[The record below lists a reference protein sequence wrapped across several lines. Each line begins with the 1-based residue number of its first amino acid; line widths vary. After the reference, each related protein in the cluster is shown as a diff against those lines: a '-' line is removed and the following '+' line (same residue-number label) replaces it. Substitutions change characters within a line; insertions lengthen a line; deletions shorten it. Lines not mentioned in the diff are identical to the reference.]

1 VWGVNRAGNTFFV
14 STDTTI
20 ILSSDC
26 NYNPMSGV
34 RVHHGVVRE
43 LTVTF
48 GVDQQG
54 NAQTSGC
61 PYGYKLNWTSANG
74 QAHQIVR
81 SY

>member
-1 VWGVNRAGNTFFV
+1 
-14 STDTTI
+14 
-20 ILSSDC
+20 
-26 NYNPMSGV
+26 M

-74 QAHQIVR
+74 KAHQIVR